1 MLTAVLSREVIQIGS
16 LGLYITWRKTQR
28 LGKSYRNVV
37 GATWPGV
44 DIPYLISPEIESRR
58 DDILS
63 AMVMLS
69 EHTCLSFHSRTN
81 EPDYLHFINSQGCAS
96 YVGFIGGV
104 QPVFVAPACRV
115 GNICH
120 EILHALGFHHEHT
133 RADRGQ
139 YISILYQNIMKGKK
153 RNFQVQNGN
162 TFNLSYDLTSI
173 LHYGRHFFSVNN
185 LPTIMS
191 KKNEKAMGQRT
202 YMSKLDIQ
210 RVRILYNCDAKENQT
225 AGDWSQQNGPR
236 HANAGRQNDN
246 TTHHLPETR
255 QDSRQNSTESASRH
269 VSGSSATNTT
279 SGFNQDDISTSPLL
293 NSNTTSESHPSRM

>member
-1 MLTAVLSREVIQIGS
+1 MSVAMFQLLFCALTFVAYLKDVNCSPIQGGDTDWLTRTLHYMEKNPETGQELTNSSDVLEGDILIP
-16 LGLYITWRKTQR
+16 
-28 LGKSYRNVV
+28 SYRNVV

-44 DIPYLISPEIESRR
+44 DIPYLISPEI
-58 DDILS
+58 
-63 AMVMLS
+63 
-69 EHTCLSFHSRTN
+69 
-81 EPDYLHFINSQGCAS
+81 
-96 YVGFIGGV
+96 
-104 QPVFVAPACRV
+104 
-115 GNICH
+115 
-120 EILHALGFHHEHT
+120 
-133 RADRGQ
+133 
-139 YISILYQNIMKGKK
+139 GKK